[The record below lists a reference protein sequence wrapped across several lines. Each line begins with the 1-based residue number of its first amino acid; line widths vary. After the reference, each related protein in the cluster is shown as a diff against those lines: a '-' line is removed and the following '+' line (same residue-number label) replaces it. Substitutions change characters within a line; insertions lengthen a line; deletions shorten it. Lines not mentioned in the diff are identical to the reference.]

1 MTHPP
6 FLTVRQAANEL
17 GVSRQTIYNLCN
29 DGRLPHG
36 RIPGGSN
43 IRIRRDVFDEF
54 LNKMFT
60 EQPPSATPTQTL
72 APIQLPQLEEPK
84 PKVRNKTIF
93 RPDGT
98 PDIAAMVKLKAKQN
112 MARH

>member
-1 MTHPP
+1 MHPP

-60 EQPPSATPTQTL
+60 EQSPSDTPTQTP
-72 APIQLPQLEEPK
+72 ATTAHLPQPEETK

>member
-6 FLTVRQAANEL
+6 FLTVRQAAKEL

-60 EQPPSATPTQTL
+60 EQPATTTPDISPEPPT
-72 APIQLPQLEEPK
+72 IQLPKAEK